1 MAKPKPPASRIAVLK
16 ERVATAEA
24 AKEATFDVPFR
35 KGRISLRR
43 IQVETSFPLYRIQSG
58 RTRNA
63 QDAYLD
69 EHPELPTNF
78 FKDPEDEKVQ
88 KAQHEILLRMIDER
102 DLELDIRERGQLAPL
117 VLTKDGYVV
126 DGNRRLATLRNR
138 KEQYATAVV
147 LPPDAEAHEIYD
159 TEIELQLQ
167 RETKADYGWINNA
180 RQIEYGI
187 KELGETVGT
196 LAKRMRV
203 SEADIT
209 RELEKLNLA
218 RLYLIWLGQP
228 GKHHLIPETGG
239 GQTKQS
245 FEDMARHFGTPAVK
259 RKSEQEK
266 RLIREGCFQVIKRGQ
281 GYQEVRRV
289 LKHLTQSASKVSQRL
304 QERLP
309 SSKGKVASP
318 PARNAKKVDGD
329 PLRALS
335 TAASAPASADVDLLH
350 SAMKD
355 SKNSSLVLDI
365 IEDIDAE
372 ERESKRQQLPLQRVQ
387 RAAAELAQVTVTK
400 DTEELPAIAKA
411 LAQVSKHVDRL
422 AADIEKAKGKK

>member
-1 MAKPKPPASRIAVLK
+1 MSKPKPPASRIAILK
-16 ERVATAEA
+16 ERVAAAEA

-35 KGRISLRR
+35 KGRVALRR

-69 EHPELPTNF
+69 EHPELPSTF

-88 KAQHEILLRMIDER
+88 KAQQGILLRMINEK

-126 DGNRRLATLRNR
+126 DGNRRLATLRSR

-187 KELGETVGT
+187 KELSETVVT
-196 LAKRMRV
+196 LAKRMRI
-203 SEADIT
+203 SEQDLT

-218 RLYLIWLGQP
+218 RLYLAWLGQP

-281 GYQEVRRV
+281 GYQEIRRV
-289 LKHLTQSASKVSQRL
+289 LKHLTQSTSKVSQRL
-304 QERLP
+304 KERLP
-309 SSKGKVASP
+309 PPKNKPTPPPSKG
-318 PARNAKKVDGD
+318 AKKTDGD

-335 TAASAPASADVDLLH
+335 SAASVPANPEVDLLH
-350 SAMKD
+350 SAISD
-355 SKNSSLVLDI
+355 SDKSSIVLDI

-372 ERESKRQQLPLQRVQ
+372 EKESKRQQLPLQRVQ
-387 RAAAELAQVTVTK
+387 RAAAELAQVSLTK
-400 DTEELPAIAKA
+400 DTEELPAIGKA
-411 LAQVSKHVDRL
+411 LAQVSKQVDRL
-422 AADIEKAKGKK
+422 AVEIEKAKGKK